1 MTTPTD
7 TAAQPA
13 TFVRRADWTDE
24 NNYPP
29 DDMADASAWAWEFL
43 RRNREYQDDH
53 QKWRDLFAD
62 VPARPLGDM
71 PLTHYLCDPQPVV
84 PDMPYWVYSQAHP
97 QHSVLSI
104 KDHIRLRWGVHALPD
119 PALRWDEVYRANEE
133 KSFDDDSR
141 LRWLFTSNT
150 VEVLRPPSIALADDK
165 RPTFV
170 TAACGSNE
178 VLVRLTLGGN
188 PWEYG
193 ESLSRA
199 LSRYFTGGNRHGS
212 RRIPIYGEVKETI
225 HPVTGKPVTG
235 ILLDPYEDGEFD
247 DGPVIDIQESGWN
260 KLDLRQASLQHTL
273 RMADLL
279 ANLERGQLELQAL
292 TRQKETANVA
302 IQPGTDLRKLGQALV
317 KHFRVPENRLFDEKG
332 RPTKEK
338 GPNIDDP
345 RTFTKWLH
353 DAEELV
359 CDREYLRLA
368 RADLKED

>member
-1 MTTPTD
+1 MASQSVPAQHHLFIARTD
-7 TAAQPA
+7 
-13 TFVRRADWTDE
+13 DWRDE
-24 NNYPP
+24 NHYPP

-43 RRNREYQDDH
+43 RRSREYDDDYRNW
-53 QKWRDLFAD
+53 KNAFAD
-62 VPARPLGDM
+62 VPALPRDDA
-71 PLTHYLCDPQPVV
+71 PLTYYLCDPPPAE
-84 PDMPYWVYSQAHP
+84 PDMPYRAYSKAHP
-97 QHSVLSI
+97 RHTVLSI
-104 KDHIRLRWGVHALPD
+104 KDHMRLRWGMHALPN
-119 PALRWDEVYRANEE
+119 PALRWDEVYRANKE
-133 KSFDDDSR
+133 KSHDEDNR

-199 LSRYFTGGNRHGS
+199 LSGYFTGGNRHGS
-212 RRIPIYGEVKETI
+212 RRIAVYGEVKETT
-225 HPVTGKPVTG
+225 HPVTGKPVMG
-235 ILLDPYEDGEFD
+235 IFLDPYEDGEFD
-247 DGPVIDIQESGWN
+247 DSPVVDVQESGWS
-260 KLDLRQASLQHTL
+260 KLDLRQTSLQHTL

-279 ANLERGQLELQAL
+279 ANMERGQLELQAL

-302 IQPGTDLRKLGQALV
+302 IRPGTDARKLGQALV
-317 KHFRVPENRLFDEKG
+317 KHFRVRENRFLDENG
-332 RPTKEK
+332 RPTSER

-359 CDREYLRLA
+359 CGREYLRLA